1 MRYLVIEYNG
11 RSTFDSKKEIKNYEF
26 SNDLSYLRSKYFL
39 KPIVGEFNFT
49 LQADG
54 FSIYPIKKENGYLLI
69 DQDIISKQNKIGNG
83 YTEKVLITLS
93 QVLRDQKLNNI
104 LN

>member
-11 RSTFDSKKEIKNYEF
+11 LSTYDSEKEIKNYEF

-39 KPIVGEFNFT
+39 KTITNQFT
-49 LQADG
+49 FRLNVDG

-69 DQDIISKQNKIGNG
+69 DQIIINKNKTIFSKEVK
-83 YTEKVLITLS
+83 LILS
-93 QVLRDQKLNNI
+93 KALRDQKLNSI

>member
-11 RSTFDSKKEIKNYEF
+11 RSTFDSEKEIKNYEF

-39 KPIVGEFNFT
+39 KPILNEFSFRLNS
-49 LQADG
+49 DG

-69 DQDIISKQNKIGNG
+69 DQLQLAKS
-83 YTEKVLITLS
+83 YTIY
-93 QVLRDQKLNNI
+93 
-104 LN
+104 